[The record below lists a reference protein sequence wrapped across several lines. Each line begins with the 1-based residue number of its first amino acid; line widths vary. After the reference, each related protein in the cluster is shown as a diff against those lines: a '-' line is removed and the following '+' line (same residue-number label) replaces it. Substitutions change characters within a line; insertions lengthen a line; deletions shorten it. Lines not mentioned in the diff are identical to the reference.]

1 MPMTRNGLV
10 VYAFKTTLIYA
21 EAAACPKR
29 QAAFCFFKSFSFVFS
44 NQKGGDIYGKTY
56 DF

>member
-29 QAAFCFFKSFSFVFS
+29 QAAFCICFSFVFS